1 MQLPGERAWPDS
13 RRVGRN
19 LRTTADAPEWSAS
32 SRPRDVGGRS
42 NGSPSV
48 STRGVDSG
56 WGGESLGDQE
66 HEPNHH
72 NATDKQAPPKN
83 SLNVSGFIPRG
94 LPRLSSFRRKPE
106 SRKTDWI
113 RPYQVR
119 GRLCQ
124 ARNDIRY
131 PAACGGVV
139 LTTRS

>member
-42 NGSPSV
+42 NGPPSV

-72 NATDKQAPPKN
+72 NATDKQAPPKKLLECLRVHSPRFAAFVVIPAEAVIQRN
-83 SLNVSGFIPRG
+83 GLDSVS
-94 LPRLSSFRRKPE
+94 SK
-106 SRKTDWI
+106 
-113 RPYQVR
+113 
-119 GRLCQ
+119 
-124 ARNDIRY
+124 A
-131 PAACGGVV
+131 
-139 LTTRS
+139 